1 LQRKQVVSP
10 LSKIVKLRDHQRL
23 LSDELIHVLGLN
35 VNFIL
40 FGLESGRL
48 FATLIIIVIFKA

>member
-1 LQRKQVVSP
+1 VVSP
-10 LSKIVKLRDHQRL
+10 LVKIVKLKDLLRL
-23 LSDELIHVLGLN
+23 LPDELIHVLGLN

-48 FATLIIIVIFKA
+48 FAALKIIVIFKP

>member
-1 LQRKQVVSP
+1 VVSP